1 MSASFSALCV
11 ASKKSEKKPQQTK
24 TAQRAKVSGKWV
36 FDNREN
42 GFLIV
47 CVGKPTDLTQ
57 D

>member
-1 MSASFSALCV
+1 VPAFLPFALLQKNL
-11 ASKKSEKKPQQTK
+11 KKNPQQTK